1 MNKKALNLL
10 NKIKQENFKNGVHY
24 RIIILTIILIVFGIV
39 MVYSA
44 SSYLGE
50 LNFND
55 KFYFLKKQILGAV
68 LGSAVLIVTYFIDY
82 HKYIK
87 YKNWFL
93 LIAIILLIL
102 VFVPFIGIENNG
114 AKRWIGLP
122 GFTIQPSEI
131 AKFAFILFASGYMA
145 KNYDIIRTFKGML
158 PVLIV
163 GGLIAVLILLEPN
176 FSITLCV
183 GLVTLIM
190 LFVGGINLKHIAI
203 VGVSAVPLVP
213 LLIYMEPYR
222 MKRLVAFLNP
232 WANPQDEGYQLIQ
245 SFFSLGGGGLF
256 GVGLFNSRQ
265 KFLFLPFAESD
276 FIFSIIG
283 EELGFL
289 GAVFLLFIFAMLI
302 INGLKIAFNSLD
314 RFGTYLAV
322 GIVSII
328 ATQVLINVAVVT
340 GSIPPTGVPL
350 PFVSSGSTA
359 LVMFMA
365 GIGVLLN
372 IHKQSYNK
380 T

>member
-1 MNKKALNLL
+1 MKKLENLFQ
-10 NKIKQENFKNGVHY
+10 KIKTEKFKNGLHY
-24 RIIILTIILIVFGIV
+24 RILILTIILIVFGIV

-55 KFYFLKKQILGAV
+55 KFYFLKKQILGAI
-68 LGSAVLIVTYFIDY
+68 LGSAVLVTTYFIDY
-82 HKYIK
+82 HIYSK

-93 LIAIILLIL
+93 LVAIILLIL

-131 AKFAFILFASGYMA
+131 AKFAFVLFASGYMA

-158 PVLIV
+158 PVLV
-163 GGLIAVLILLEPN
+163 AGGLIAVLILLEPN

-183 GLVTLIM
+183 GLVTIIM
-190 LFVGGINLKHIAI
+190 LFVGGINLKHLILIGA
-203 VGVSAVPLVP
+203 SAVPAVP
-213 LLIYMEPYR
+213 LLIIMEPYR

-256 GVGLFNSRQ
+256 GVGLINSRQ

-302 INGLKIAFNSLD
+302 ISGLKIAFNSLD

-372 IHKQSYNK
+372 IHKQSYTK